1 MNPNQDWNRRMLEV
15 LENTYEYDAAMT
27 AVLMPDIA
35 KQYTTA
41 DEQNENYRER
51 LLLFKED
58 LKEEKA

>member
-1 MNPNQDWNRRMLEV
+1 MKSNQDWNRRMLEV
-15 LENTYEYDAAMT
+15 LEKTYQYDATMT
-27 AVLMPDIA
+27 EVQMPEVA

-58 LKEEKA
+58 LKEVKQ